1 MNDIWKEDT
10 QGSPMT
16 SQDLPRRL
24 QQSRL
29 VETANAFR
37 RGWGGDTEGRVE
49 VVPEGLTNEG
59 SLELE
64 QECIA
69 GEEAREKTVEEEKE
83 DPQEHSQ

>member
-29 VETANAFR
+29 VETANAFC
-37 RGWGGDTEGRVE
+37 RGRGGTEGRVE

-64 QECIA
+64 QQCIA